1 MAARWP
7 SRSTEPSGE
16 NVKHKVLYQKR
27 KEDVPPFL
35 KPACGQQKNV
45 DVRKAYRQ
53 MVYQQVM
60 DQSGDSQREAEADRD
75 VVGGGLAG
83 RGGMAPATVSALK

>member
-7 SRSTEPSGE
+7 SHSTEPTGE

-45 DVRKAYRQ
+45 DPRKACRK
-53 MVYQQVM
+53 MRHQQVI

-75 VVGGGLAG
+75 VVGGGLAR
-83 RGGMAPATVSALK
+83 RGGTAPATVSTLT